1 MAGVFGGWNDNTTP
15 GVPYLTNMQNRYD
28 HSLRKLL
35 AKNSAMP
42 IMTEGIQCKSIT
54 PGDARDLSNQGMLA
68 AVNALRASYPNVMP
82 FINNIADRNYVDI
95 WTADIGPDGLHPT
108 VKGGNNIGQIRA
120 KESATFQISRDW
132 VDATLTA

>member
-1 MAGVFGGWNDNTTP
+1 
-15 GVPYLTNMQNRYD
+15 
-28 HSLRKLL
+28 
-35 AKNSAMP
+35 
-42 IMTEGIQCKSIT
+42 
-54 PGDARDLSNQGMLA
+54 MLA